1 MERLTESNYRS
12 LAETYSTVY
21 NEDLRSLNEEQEN
34 IQEFLQVIDEL
45 VEEGY
50 DLSEYTYDELYEH
63 YLSEGGLGSVL
74 KAVGGQVLKGVGKGL
89 QTAWRGTV
97 KQTKEG
103 PKVIPGAKDTTKEI
117 LARTGKIAPWA
128 ALAAG
133 VDQALFS
140 GKGREWVGHGIQ
152 KGREAASSIPSPGQP
167 ETAKPK
173 PEEPKKPKSLK
184 ILGGQ
189 VVGYEDFDLFDVI
202 KGHLLDEGYANTEE
216 AAFAIMANMSEDWRQ
231 SIIEADERDEN
242 IKSPAHLPRTGT
254 EPMKTPKSYSERM
267 KELKLKGA

>member
-21 NEDLRSLNEEQEN
+21 SEDLKSKLNEDQETNE
-34 IQEFLQVIDEL
+34 EFLQVINEL
-45 VEEGY
+45 VEDGY

-74 KAVGGQVLKGVGKGL
+74 KAVGGRLVNAARGAAR
-89 QTAWRGTV
+89 TAWKGT
-97 KQTKEG
+97 TKRTPEG
-103 PKVIPGAKDTTKEI
+103 IKNIPGAKETTKEI
-117 LARTGKIAPWA
+117 LAKTGKVAPWA

-133 VDQALFS
+133 ADQYFTG
-140 GKGREWVGHGIQ
+140 GKGREGLGNVVGSLRQIGHG
-152 KGREAASSIPSPGQP
+152 EQP
-167 ETAKPK
+167 QVAKPK

-202 KGHLLDEGYANTEE
+202 KGHLLDEGYADTEE